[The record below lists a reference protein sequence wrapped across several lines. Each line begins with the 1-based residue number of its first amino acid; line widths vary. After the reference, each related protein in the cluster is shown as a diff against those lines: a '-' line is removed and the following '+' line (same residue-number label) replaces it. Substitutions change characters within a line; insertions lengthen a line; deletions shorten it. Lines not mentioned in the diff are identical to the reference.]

1 MPLMGSLYIGAS
13 GLQTSQNVLNT
24 TAHNLTNL
32 DTQGYT
38 RQQVLQSTRLYNTL
52 MKEPSQV
59 GWQQVGLGVS
69 YAKTRQVRDIF
80 LDQTYR
86 EEVGRSSFYKISTET
101 LQHIEDLLGESSNGE
116 AFSTSI
122 SNLWTAVQEL
132 AKEPDSSVNQGLFVS
147 DCVNF
152 IDSARNVY
160 DSLCEYQQ
168 NMNVRVAELTAQI
181 NDYAQR
187 IAELN
192 DRIVAIEAGGFE
204 EANDLRDDRNRCLDA
219 LGSIAK
225 ISYKEDV
232 FGYVSVQVE
241 GNDLVKGDTVYSI
254 ELLPNENGFYT
265 PYWGHLAKHYTDED
279 GNAQVDI
286 DHAEVF
292 DLVREVSSDI
302 DTDIGE
308 LKAVLLARGDH
319 AATYNDMLNVSH
331 YNADISQSIIMNVQ
345 AEFDQLINSI
355 MTTVNTIL
363 NDAGYA
369 AGDENQFFEM
379 IQEDGSVDAN
389 GNKFL
394 SIANAQVNPMYRQQ
408 PALLSFVTESKE
420 ADFTTAQKL
429 VDAFAA
435 EEMTLNPNVA
445 TKVGFRDYYSS
456 LVSQV
461 ANSGYVFNSI
471 YTNQETT
478 VQATENARQEIVG
491 VSSDEELQY
500 MIQFQNAYN
509 AASRYINVIND
520 MLGTMLNAFGIS

>member
-32 DTQGYT
+32 DTKGYT
-38 RQQVLQSTRLYNTL
+38 RQQVLQSTRLYNTI

-59 GWQQVGLGVS
+59 GWQQIGLGVS
-69 YAKTRQVRDIF
+69 YAKTRQVRDVF

-86 EEVGRSSFYKISTET
+86 QEAGRASFYKISTET
-101 LQHIEDLLGESSNGE
+101 LQQIEDLLGESSNGE

-122 SNLWTAVQEL
+122 SDLWTAVQEL
-132 AKEPDSSVNQGLFVS
+132 AKDPSSSVNQGLFVA

-152 IDSARNVY
+152 VDSARNVY
-160 DSLCEYQQ
+160 DSLCEYQL
-168 NMNVRVAELTAQI
+168 NMNNRVLELTEQI
-181 NDYAQR
+181 NSYAEK

-192 DRIVAIEAGGFE
+192 DQIVCIESGGFE
-204 EANDLRDDRNRCLDA
+204 EANDLRDERNRCLDA
-219 LGSIAK
+219 LGAIAK
-225 ISYKEDV
+225 ISYKEDIN
-232 FGYVSVQVE
+232 GYVSVQVE
-241 GNDLVKGDTVYSI
+241 GNDLVKGDTVYRI
-254 ELLPNENGFYT
+254 ETKANEYGFHT
-265 PYWGHLAKHYTDED
+265 PYWAHLAKHYTDD
-279 GNAQVDI
+279 SGNEQIDI
-286 DHAEVF
+286 SGAEVF
-292 DLVREVSSDI
+292 DLKREISSDI

-319 AATYNDMLNVSH
+319 AASYNDMLDTDH
-331 YNADISQSIIMNVQ
+331 YNTDISQSIVMNIQ
-345 AEFDQLINSI
+345 AEFDQLIHSV

-369 AGDENQFFEM
+369 TGDENQFFEM

-389 GNKFL
+389 GEKFL

-408 PALLSFVTESKE
+408 PSLLSFVTESKE

-429 VDAFAA
+429 VDAFTA
-435 EEMTLNPNVA
+435 ENLTLNPNVA
-445 TKVGFRDYYSS
+445 TKVGFTDYYSS

-461 ANSGYVFNSI
+461 ANSAYVFNSI

-478 VQATENARQEIVG
+478 VQTTENARQEIVG

-500 MIQFQNAYN
+500 MIQFQNAFN
-509 AASRYINVIND
+509 ASSRYINVINE
-520 MLGTMLNAFGIS
+520 MLGTLLSSFGIS